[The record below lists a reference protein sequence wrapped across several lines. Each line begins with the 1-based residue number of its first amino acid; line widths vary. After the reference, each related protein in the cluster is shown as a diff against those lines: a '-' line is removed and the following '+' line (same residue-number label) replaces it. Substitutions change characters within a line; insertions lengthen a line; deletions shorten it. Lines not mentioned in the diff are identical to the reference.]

1 MIICIVRTK
10 IKACSKVGAN
20 AETMSSIDRSH
31 KTTHTLD
38 EEKKMETKKKQKSQ
52 NEDNPSSSV
61 HCSSQFMSC
70 VGCRSRKVF
79 SKIPDL
85 KSEKEEYEQGVC

>member
-1 MIICIVRTK
+1 MCIIRTSAVRWKQMQKRCLHPHTH
-10 IKACSKVGAN
+10 
-20 AETMSSIDRSH
+20 IDRSKITH
-31 KTTHTLD
+31 KII
-38 EEKKMETKKKQKSQ
+38 EKKMETKKKQKSQ

-61 HCSSQFMSC
+61 HCGSQFMSC

-85 KSEKEEYEQGVC
+85 KSEKEEFEQGVC